1 MASEPISPPADVCES
16 NPYPKG
22 GVFGTLTSA
31 VIECIDFPR
40 VERFYREVIGLPVTL
55 SGDGWSVLGRAPG
68 EIVLWQ
74 GDKSELVPGFMGA
87 EIGPALAAARERR
100 AEPSRV
106 YQHPGGSHF
115 YVVDPDGN
123 PIQVGDQ

>member
-1 MASEPISPPADVCES
+1 MAAEPTTPTADPCED

-31 VIECIDFPR
+31 VIECADFPR
-40 VERFYREVIGLPVTL
+40 IERFYREVIGLPVTL
-55 SGDGWSVLGRAPG
+55 SGEGWSVLGRAPG

-87 EIGPALAAARERR
+87 EIEPALTAARERG
-100 AEPSRV
+100 AEPSTV

-115 YVVDPDGN
+115 YVLDPDGN
-123 PIQVGDQ
+123 PVQIGDK